1 MNVRARSLGNVSVVM
16 NALAAFSQD
25 EKSAPRTR
33 VGDVDA
39 CDRMPEMI
47 ASMGRSW
54 PMTPVD
60 ITSVSFPVSEL
71 ELDLDDDSGESSAS
85 VSSSIFQASSS
96 PLRPVTA
103 LAQPLFT
110 TSARAHPP
118 LFCSTSSLTRTGAA
132 RKVFRV
138 KHAAAAV
145 GVDEVDSIIPRS
157 GTPAAFL
164 TPTCSPPRR
173 NPEGKAVAGKG

>member
-1 MNVRARSLGNVSVVM
+1 M
-16 NALAAFSQD
+16 NAMAAFSQD

-33 VGDVDA
+33 VGDMSA

-60 ITSVSFPVSEL
+60 ITSVSFTVLEL
-71 ELDLDDDSGESSAS
+71 ELDFDDDSGESRAS
-85 VSSSIFQASSS
+85 VSSTIFHASSS

-110 TSARAHPP
+110 TSERARSP
-118 LFCSTSSLTRTGAA
+118 LFCSTSSLTRTGTA

-145 GVDEVDSIIPRS
+145 GVDEVDSRIPRS

-164 TPTCSPPRR
+164 TPKCSPPRR
-173 NPEGKAVAGKG
+173 NPEGNAVAGRGWWWWVFEGLV